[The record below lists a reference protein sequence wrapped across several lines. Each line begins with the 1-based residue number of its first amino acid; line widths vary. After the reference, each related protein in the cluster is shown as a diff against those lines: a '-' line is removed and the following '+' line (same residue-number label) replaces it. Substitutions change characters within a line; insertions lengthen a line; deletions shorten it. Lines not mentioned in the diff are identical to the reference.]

1 MSESP
6 ESAQT
11 SKPED
16 AQDRSLRCTVYV
28 GASIDGFI
36 ARKDGAIDWL
46 HEKPLAGEDYG
57 YQEFF
62 DGVDVMVMGRG
73 TFDTVLGF
81 PAWPYAGKPVTVLTT
96 RAMPAAL
103 PGGVSVDSGT
113 PEEVVARLEAKGHRH
128 AYVDGGVTIQ
138 RFLAAGLIDQLI
150 VTRLP
155 VLIGE
160 GIPLFGALPNDLWW
174 QHQETRAFPNGF
186 VKSTYLAGVDGR
198 TSG

>member
-6 ESAQT
+6 VSSQT
-11 SKPED
+11 SNPGI
-16 AQDRSLRCTVYV
+16 AHGRTLRCTVYV

-46 HEKPLAGEDYG
+46 HQRPLPGEDYG

-62 DGVDVMVMGRG
+62 DGVDVMVMGRA
-73 TFDTVLGF
+73 TFELALGF
-81 PAWPYAGKPVTVLTT
+81 PTWPYAGKPVTVLTT
-96 RAMPAAL
+96 RPMPAAL
-103 PGGVSVDSGT
+103 PEAVSADAGA
-113 PEEVVARLEAKGHRH
+113 PAEVVARLEAQGYRH

-160 GIPLFGALPNDLWW
+160 GIPLFGTLPNDLWW
-174 QHQETRAFPNGF
+174 QHQETRTFANGF
-186 VKSTYLAGVDGR
+186 VKSHYSAER
-198 TSG
+198 

>member
-1 MSESP
+1 MSESL
-6 ESAQT
+6 ESSQT

-46 HEKPLAGEDYG
+46 HQKPLPGEDYG

-62 DGVDVMVMGRG
+62 DGVDVMVMGRA
-73 TFDTVLGF
+73 TFDLALGF
-81 PAWPYAGKPVTVLTT
+81 PTWPYAGKPVTVLTT
-96 RAMPAAL
+96 RPMPAAV
-103 PGGVSVDSGT
+103 PEGVSIDAGT
-113 PEEVVARLEAKGHRH
+113 PEEVVARLEAKGFRH

-138 RFLAAGLIDQLI
+138 RFLAAGLIDQLV

-160 GIPLFGALPNDLWW
+160 GIPLFGALPDDLWW
-174 QHQETRAFPNGF
+174 QHQDTRTFANGF
-186 VKSTYLAGVDGR
+186 VKSTYLAER
-198 TSG
+198 

>member
-1 MSESP
+1 MSESTK
-6 ESAQT
+6 ST
-11 SKPED
+11 LD
-16 AQDRSLRCTVYV
+16 ADPQRAPGHAPRRSLRCTVYV

-46 HEKPLAGEDYG
+46 HEKPLPGEDYG

-62 DGVDVMVMGRG
+62 DTVDVMVMGRA
-73 TFDTVLGF
+73 TFDLAMGF
-81 PAWPYAGKPVTVLTT
+81 PTWPYAGKPVTVLTT
-96 RAMPAAL
+96 RPMPAEL
-103 PGGVSVDSGT
+103 PDGVSVDAGT
-113 PEEVVARLEAKGHRH
+113 PEEVAARLEANGYRH

-160 GIPLFGALPNDLWW
+160 GIPLFGALPDDLWW
-174 QHQETRAFPNGF
+174 QHQETRSFANGF
-186 VKSTYLAGVDGR
+186 VKSTYLAER
-198 TSG
+198 

>member
-1 MSESP
+1 MSESSGSTSRP
-6 ESAQT
+6 NAQRAR
-11 SKPED
+11 E
-16 AQDRSLRCTVYV
+16 RSLRCTVYV

-46 HEKPLAGEDYG
+46 HQKPLPGEDYG

-62 DGVDVMVMGRG
+62 DGVDVMVMGRA
-73 TFDTVLGF
+73 TFELALGF
-81 PAWPYAGKPVTVLTT
+81 PTWPYAGKPVTVLTT
-96 RAMPAAL
+96 RPLPAAL
-103 PGGVSVDSGT
+103 PEAVSVDAGS
-113 PEEVVARLEAKGHRH
+113 PAEVVARLEAQGYRH

-160 GIPLFGALPNDLWW
+160 GIPLFGTLPNDLWW
-174 QHQETRAFPNGF
+174 RHQETRTFANGF
-186 VKSTYLAGVDGR
+186 VKSAYVADR
-198 TSG
+198 